1 MSKKV
6 RLLVALFLPLAVLLL
21 AGCPERTTIAQIKQD
36 PGHYHDKEV
45 VLRGHVTESY
55 GVLAQGVYELDDG
68 TGRLWV
74 LVEKRG
80 VPRQGAEVEVVGRV
94 ISGVSFS
101 GRDYGTGL
109 REIRH
114 RTL

>member
-6 RLLVALFLPLAVLLL
+6 RLFVALFFPLAVLLL
-21 AGCPERTTIAQIKQD
+21 AGCPQRTTIAQIKQD

-80 VPRQGAEVEVVGRV
+80 VPRKGAEVEVVGRV

-101 GRDYGTGL
+101 SRDYGTGL

-114 RTL
+114 RTF

>member
-1 MSKKV
+1 MS
-6 RLLVALFLPLAVLLL
+6 RNLRPIVALFLSLAVFVL
-21 AGCPERTTIAQIKQD
+21 AGCPQRTTIAEIKQD

-45 VLRGHVTESY
+45 VLRGHVTESF

-74 LVEKRG
+74 LVEKSG
-80 VPRQGAEVEVVGRV
+80 VPRQGAEVEVIGRV